1 MKPRVR
7 KNIYYFA
14 DHAAAVA
21 HATDGGWPTA
31 VRLAPKKWVGALCTD
46 GETKPMSSLEWV
58 TRAQAKNEAAGWLLM
73 LQRSG
78 RA

>member
-1 MKPRVR
+1 MTTR
-7 KNIYYFA
+7 KIKITA
-14 DHAAAVA
+14 
-21 HATDGGWPTA
+21 TA

-58 TRAQAKNEAAGWLLM
+58 TRAQAKNEVAGWLLM